1 MGNEIE
7 LYMRSE
13 AVMSQFAEVLGKDNA
28 ASYISS
34 VLLTVANDPTGK
46 LQQCTPQSIFVA
58 AMRAATL
65 RLSVDASKRQAY
77 IVPIKGKAVF
87 WPGYKGFYDMAV
99 RTGQYRYINV
109 GKIYEGEEVIEDR
122 ITGLHTIGGSR
133 TGDKVIGWLGAFE
146 MVNGF
151 RKTLYMTVEQIHAHA
166 KRYNPNNYSNEQ
178 SIWRKDP
185 EAMERKTVLRLL
197 IMRWGYLDPNDA
209 SIIEQAEKEIEGEF
223 IDAPSVD
230 VAFAEAERRS
240 ENEIMQEL
248 GFETSAPKPKPGK
261 FERPLPPAA
270 LVEAI
275 AIKAGKY
282 KEKTA
287 SNKQRGLVAMLLDKI
302 FQDDDKRHTF
312 QRYVFGQDSMKD
324 VPDPM
329 ILAALD
335 WLKPTQDSGGDYQP
349 DPMAYKEA
357 QAAYNE
363 ALLAEGQQ
371 FLMDDSPPPEE
382 I

>member
-1 MGNEIE
+1 
-7 LYMRSE
+7 
-13 AVMSQFAEVLGKDNA
+13 
-28 ASYISS
+28 
-34 VLLTVANDPTGK
+34 
-46 LQQCTPQSIFVA
+46 
-58 AMRAATL
+58 
-65 RLSVDASKRQAY
+65 
-77 IVPIKGKAVF
+77 
-87 WPGYKGFYDMAV
+87 
-99 RTGQYRYINV
+99 
-109 GKIYEGEEVIEDR
+109 
-122 ITGLHTIGGSR
+122 
-133 TGDKVIGWLGAFE
+133 
-146 MVNGF
+146 
-151 RKTLYMTVEQIHAHA
+151 
-166 KRYNPNNYSNEQ
+166 
-178 SIWRKDP
+178 
-185 EAMERKTVLRLL
+185 
-197 IMRWGYLDPNDA
+197 MRWGYLDPNDA

-230 VAFAEAERRS
+230 VAFAEAEPERRN
-240 ENEIMQEL
+240 EDEIMQEL
-248 GFETSAPKPKPGK
+248 GFETPAPKPKPGK

-275 AIKAGKY
+275 AIKAEKY
-282 KEKTA
+282 NGKTA